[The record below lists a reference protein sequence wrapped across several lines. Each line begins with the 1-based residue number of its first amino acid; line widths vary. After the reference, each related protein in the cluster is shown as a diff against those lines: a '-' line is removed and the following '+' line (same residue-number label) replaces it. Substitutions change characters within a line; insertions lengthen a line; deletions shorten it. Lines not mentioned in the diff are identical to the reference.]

1 MGCTIL
7 VADADT
13 LQGGHI
19 ADELK
24 FHGYQVATI
33 SDGPGVLNMARCQ
46 VPDVIILDLMLPEMD
61 GLEVCRRL
69 RRARNTAA
77 TPIIM
82 ISSSGDEFDTVVS
95 LEVGADAFMTK
106 PISHRELLARIRSL
120 LRRSGSIC
128 VSVEPPEALVFHPFP
143 TSNGE
148 LAAGPLRINLN
159 GWLVTCRGKEIIMPD
174 KRIGSA
180 DVSRSP
186 PGNGLVPRTIATGGV
201 GKGS

>member
-13 LQGGHI
+13 LQGRHI

-33 SDGPGVLNMARCQ
+33 SDGPRVLNMARCQ
-46 VPDVIILDLMLPEMD
+46 VPEVIILDLMLPEMD
-61 GLEVCRRL
+61 GLEVCRQL
-69 RRARNTAA
+69 RRARNTAS

-82 ISSSGDEFDTVVS
+82 ISTSGDEFDTVVS

-106 PISHRELLARIRSL
+106 PISHRELLARIRAL

-128 VSVEPPEALVFHPFP
+128 ASVDPPGALVFHPFP
-143 TSNGE
+143 PSNGE
-148 LAAGPLRINLN
+148 LAAGL
-159 GWLVTCRGKEIIMPD
+159 C
-174 KRIGSA
+174 
-180 DVSRSP
+180 
-186 PGNGLVPRTIATGGV
+186 GLT
-201 GKGS
+201 